1 MAVLVVVV
9 VAVFSCLVFVVVAVA
24 AAVFSCLVFVV
35 VLAAVAAVAPPYRC
49 SSHEGSDHG
58 HFTEARLAAATAT
71 TTATTTAA
79 TATATATTATATTT
93 TTVGSLTRLFALL
106 CGLKRVVLPDSATV
120 SKVVVRAWVGG
131 DGVRNSYRIV
141 VIRPIVA

>member
-71 TTATTTAA
+71 PTATTTA
-79 TATATATTATATTT
+79 ATATATTATATTT

>member
-79 TATATATTATATTT
+79 TATATTATATTT

>member
-1 MAVLVVVV
+1 MAVLVVV

-79 TATATATTATATTT
+79 TATATTATATTT